1 MQGFLQEEIEK
12 DLNSVLPAPEIHRRG
27 LFRRAGRFTGPRLS
41 KRDSQNCAWE
51 PEPEDHM
58 KRPTPGRK
66 RALVFLVKRLL
77 IFTLREKF
85 TSV

>member
-1 MQGFLQEEIEK
+1 MQGFLQEETEK
-12 DLNSVLPAPEIHRRG
+12 DLNSLLPAPEIYRRG
-27 LFRRAGRFTGPRLS
+27 LLWRAGRFTGPRLS

-58 KRPTPGRK
+58 KWPTPGRK

-77 IFTLREKF
+77 TLTLREKF